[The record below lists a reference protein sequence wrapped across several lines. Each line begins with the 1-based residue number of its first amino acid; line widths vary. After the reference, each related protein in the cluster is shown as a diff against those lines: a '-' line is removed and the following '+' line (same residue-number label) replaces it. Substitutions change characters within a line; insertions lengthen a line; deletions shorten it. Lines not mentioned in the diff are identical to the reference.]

1 MKLLTEEFKGA
12 VSPTRIAGF
21 NLCPRKWWYSEIQ
34 KLPQKDSPGK
44 ALGTKCHK
52 ELEEYMLG
60 NRATEELSGVA
71 KSSLEFLDTLGAVY
85 TEYAIEFKTT
95 KGVTVTGTID
105 LVDLDNHR
113 IIDHKFRK
121 DLKKYGAKEAKLLED
136 EQAILYSHWAAE
148 NFNWETVGFVI
159 NEHSTVA
166 PYISKQVQ
174 VRFSRQELQ
183 EKAAKLFDIV
193 DEKMLP
199 FAELSEAKAEGTPT
213 KPCYAFGG
221 CDYNKH
227 CVYSPKFEGGTMG
240 IFKLGSE
247 KKVEISTE
255 ILPTPPTA
263 PPPLL
268 PPDAPEREYVPGA
281 DEVPASPA
289 KKRAPKKA
297 KAAKGPGPEQMTLEK
312 VSALRDDLAE
322 GEDMDKGIEIETPGP
337 IADREFRERQL
348 RNFLAAQ
355 PIPQEITVV
364 EPLQVLYIECYT
376 NAGAVDL
383 TQLVHSVA
391 REIAEKAGVPDVRL
405 AAGKEFEFGKWRAV
419 LSQAVVAKVQALAPG
434 RAYIARGDLNDAV
447 IEGLCAIAAEVVR
460 VMR

>member
-34 KLPQKDSPGK
+34 KLPQKESPGK

-60 NRATEELSGVA
+60 TRGADELSGVA

-159 NEHSTVA
+159 NEHSTVE
-166 PYISKQVQ
+166 PYTSKQVQ
-174 VRFSRQELQ
+174 VQFSREELRG
-183 EKAAKLFDIV
+183 KAARLFDIV

-281 DEVPASPA
+281 EEVPASPA

-297 KAAKGPGPEQMTLEK
+297 KAVKEQQGTQITQEDYLQAKAEEAAIEQADLEFAAKGEEMKKQEAYHSLMEAVLTQKLQ
-312 VSALRDDLAE
+312 
-322 GEDMDKGIEIETPGP
+322 TPT
-337 IADREFRERQL
+337 
-348 RNFLAAQ
+348 
-355 PIPQEITVV
+355 ITIQ

-447 IEGLCAIAAEVVR
+447 IEGLCAIAGEVVR